1 MSFKALSLLVLQGNH
16 KGNYKETLSFP
27 AWKPECIFQETRK
40 PILPTSA
47 PADNHPG
54 DWRPTFHARLQGDV
68 LMISGVT
75 DDLAGEIIKLTADDL
90 PLQRRLLKLHCGT
103 YSGPWWSRLVERWQE
118 RAGIMQYDGGLTRE
132 DAEHQAAACLRA
144 EMFIDELRAAP

>member
-1 MSFKALSLLVLQGNH
+1 MDWQTRLKKIQDQRAEPEGEAPKAFIMEVSKV
-16 KGNYKETLSFP
+16 P
-27 AWKPECIFQETRK
+27 KP
-40 PILPTSA
+40 PLPLSA

-118 RAGIMQYDGGLTRE
+118 RAAIMQYDGGLTRE